1 MAPKYV
7 HHYLDASA
15 RGDPIRIVFYA
26 AGVEFEE
33 KLYTFACMPKIKADE
48 KTFPLGQVPALQID
62 GESYVQSHAILRYLG
77 NEFNLYGMC
86 NKQKLVI
93 DEILYTLLD
102 LEDQSFPTF
111 FFTPKCQKDEKLK
124 KLHDYAVR
132 AYKMF
137 EGILQKNNKGKE
149 YFVGNKLSI
158 ADLHLVISL
167 ETLKLRL
174 H

>member
-48 KTFPLGQVPALQID
+48 KTFPLGQLPTLEID
-62 GESYVQSHAILRYLG
+62 GESHVQSHAILRYLE

-86 NKQKLVI
+86 NKQKLAI
-93 DEILYTLLD
+93 DEILYTLQNI
-102 LEDQSFPTF
+102 EDQ
-111 FFTPKCQKDEKLK
+111 FFTTYFITPKDQREESFRKIHGD
-124 KLHDYAVR
+124 AVR

-137 EGILQKNNKGKE
+137 EEILQKNNYGKD
-149 YFVGNKLSI
+149 YLVGNK
-158 ADLHLVISL
+158 
-167 ETLKLRL
+167 
-174 H
+174 